1 MVVILKKKKK
11 VWGGGNVNSDISFSP
26 LRPSIWNNIDI
37 TETNKTLYNGYSLT
51 KASMDFYLPG
61 FLHKRSKCKHSCPA
75 AGKFSPIHEE
85 VVEQLGNARCFWTS
99 CYVIQNKAA
108 CSSSPQWKRQP
119 SAGLAHAPQLL
130 LSSALETQQVATNEA
145 RCTKGEKP
153 RC

>member
-1 MVVILKKKKK
+1 MRHVSLLVTEIQKQPRFSGGKIYIHGGHPQKKKK

-85 VVEQLGNARCFWTS
+85 VVEQLGNARCF
-99 CYVIQNKAA
+99 
-108 CSSSPQWKRQP
+108 
-119 SAGLAHAPQLL
+119 
-130 LSSALETQQVATNEA
+130 
-145 RCTKGEKP
+145 
-153 RC
+153 